1 MLDTDE
7 QVEMVGE
14 PSEGGRAGR
23 MARVRGARAL
33 AAWEYRPFR
42 RYLGVQ
48 VLAMAG
54 RALQSTLVGY
64 LVYELSESD
73 LLLGVVS
80 FMQMVPQLLL
90 APVVG
95 VIVDRFDRRK
105 ILAAQF
111 TSQAVGFLV
120 LALLAIFDLLTV
132 PAIGATVVLMGIA
145 NAFSYPAHSSLLPS
159 LVPVRTLQ
167 SANAINSMM
176 GNLSRVAAPTV
187 SGLIVD
193 GAGVAAALLLASG
206 IYWPAAGLVLLV
218 PLLLNVEGVSPTR
231 GPLEPSAR
239 PSFRRDIGDAVG
251 YIRTNP
257 LLRSALANDIVPY
270 LFGMAHMALLP
281 AIASDTLDGGAT
293 MLGLLFAVGGVGAM
307 FGTLTA
313 GALTGRGLR
322 GQTIWISTVGFGAG
336 LLIVAAGDS
345 AAVIMPGLFVTGF
358 FQMLYI
364 IQNDTLVQTFA
375 EDRYRGRALAA
386 QSMVNGLMPIGFLL
400 LGAIA
405 ELTSLPVAFAVAG
418 GALVVSG
425 VATRALRPVMWSLK

>member
-1 MLDTDE
+1 VLDTDE
-7 QVEMVGE
+7 RAETSE
-14 PSEGGRAGR
+14 PINDTRRGRL
-23 MARVRGARAL
+23 ARVRGTRAL
-33 AAWEYRPFR
+33 AAWDYLPFR

-48 VLAMAG
+48 MLAMAG

-64 LVYELSESD
+64 LVYDLSESN

-95 VIVDRFDRRK
+95 VIVDRFDRRR

-111 TSQAVGFLV
+111 GIQAVGFLV
-120 LALLAIFDLLTV
+120 LALLAVTDLLTV
-132 PAIGATVVLMGIA
+132 PAIAATVVVMGIA
-145 NAFSYPAHSSLLPS
+145 NAFSYPAHSSLLPN
-159 LVPVRTLQ
+159 LVPLGTLQ

-176 GNLSRVAAPTV
+176 ANLSRVAAPTL
-187 SGLIVD
+187 SGVIVD

-206 IYWPAAGLVLLV
+206 IYWPAAVLVLLV
-218 PLLLNVEGVSPTR
+218 PLLLAGDGTTLAR
-231 GPLEPSAR
+231 GPLEPAAR

-257 LLRSALANDIVPY
+257 LLRSALANDIAPY

-281 AIASDTLDGGAT
+281 AVASDTLDGGAT
-293 MLGLLFAVGGVGAM
+293 MLGLLYAVSGVGAM
-307 FGTLTA
+307 FGTLAA
-313 GALTGRGLR
+313 GALTGRELR
-322 GQTIWISTVGFGAG
+322 GRTIWVATIGFGAG
-336 LLIVAAGDS
+336 LLIIATGES
-345 AAVIMPGLFVTGF
+345 AAIIMPGLFVTGF

-375 EDRYRGRALAA
+375 EDRFRGRALAA

-405 ELTSLPVAFAVAG
+405 ELTSLQLAFAIAG
-418 GALVVSG
+418 AALVISG
-425 VATRALRPVMWSLK
+425 ITTRLFRRVMWELR

>member
-1 MLDTDE
+1 
-7 QVEMVGE
+7 
-14 PSEGGRAGR
+14 
-23 MARVRGARAL
+23 MAKVRGTRAL
-33 AAWEYRPFR
+33 AAWEYGPFR

-54 RALQSTLVGY
+54 RALQATLVGY
-64 LVYELSESD
+64 LVYDLSESD

-111 TSQAVGFLV
+111 GVQAVGFMVLAA
-120 LALLAIFDLLTV
+120 LALLDLLTV
-132 PAIGATVVLMGIA
+132 PAIAVTVVLMGIA

-159 LVPVRTLQ
+159 LVPIRTLQ

-176 GNLSRVAAPTV
+176 GNLSRVVAPTV

-193 GAGVAAALLLASG
+193 GAGVAAALMLASG
-206 IYWPAAGLVLLV
+206 IYWPAAVLVLLV
-218 PLLLNVEGVSPTR
+218 PLLLSGDGTSLAR
-231 GPLEPSAR
+231 GPLEPAVR
-239 PSFRRDIGDAVG
+239 PSFRRDIGDAIG

-257 LLRSALANDIVPY
+257 LLRSALANDITPY
-270 LFGMAHMALLP
+270 LFGMAYVALLP
-281 AIASDTLDGGAT
+281 AIASDTLNGGAT
-293 MLGLLFAVGGVGAM
+293 MLGLLYAIGGAGAM
-307 FGTLTA
+307 VGTLAA

-322 GQTIWISTVGFGAG
+322 GMTIWVGTIGFGVG
-336 LLIVAAGDS
+336 LLIVASGES
-345 AAVIMPGLFVTGF
+345 AAIIMPGLFVTGF
-358 FQMLYI
+358 FQMIYI

-375 EDRYRGRALAA
+375 EDRFRGRALAA

-400 LGAIA
+400 LGAVA
-405 ELTSLPVAFAVAG
+405 EVTNVQIAFAVAG
-418 GALVVSG
+418 TALVISG
-425 VATRALRPVMWSLK
+425 IATRLFRRVMWELR

>member
-7 QVEMVGE
+7 RAETTGE
-14 PSEGGRAGR
+14 PSEPQQAGR

-33 AAWEYRPFR
+33 AAWEYLPFR
-42 RYLGVQ
+42 RYLSVQ

-64 LVYELSESD
+64 LVYDLSESD

-111 TSQAVGFLV
+111 ASQAIGFLV

-159 LVPVRTLQ
+159 LVPIRTLQ

-176 GNLSRVAAPTV
+176 GNLSRVAAPTL

-206 IYWPAAGLVLLV
+206 IYWPAALLVLLV
-218 PLLLNVEGVSPTR
+218 PLLSNVEGVSATR
-231 GPLEPSAR
+231 GPMDPSAR

-251 YIRTNP
+251 YIQTNP

-293 MLGLLFAVGGVGAM
+293 MLGLLFAVGGIGAM

-322 GQTIWISTVGFGAG
+322 GQTIWVGTIGFGVG
-336 LLIVAAGDS
+336 LLIVALGDS
-345 AAVIMPGLFVTGF
+345 AALIMTGLFVTGY

-364 IQNDTLVQTFA
+364 IQSDTLVQTFA
-375 EDRYRGRALAA
+375 EDRFRGRALAA

-400 LGAIA
+400 LGAVA
-405 ELTSLPVAFAVAG
+405 EVTSVQVAFAVAG
-418 GALVVSG
+418 AALVVSG
-425 VATRALRPVMWSLK
+425 VTTRLFRPVMAGLR

>member
-1 MLDTDE
+1 
-7 QVEMVGE
+7 
-14 PSEGGRAGR
+14 
-23 MARVRGARAL
+23 
-33 AAWEYRPFR
+33 
-42 RYLGVQ
+42 
-48 VLAMAG
+48 
-54 RALQSTLVGY
+54 
-64 LVYELSESD
+64 
-73 LLLGVVS
+73 
-80 FMQMVPQLLL
+80 MVPQLLL

-95 VIVDRFDRRK
+95 VIVDRFDRRR

-111 TSQAVGFLV
+111 SSQAVGFLV
-120 LALLAIFDLLTV
+120 LALLALGDLLTV
-132 PAIGATVVLMGIA
+132 PAIAATVVLMGIA

-206 IYWPAAGLVLLV
+206 IYLPAAGLVLLV
-218 PLLLNVEGVSPTR
+218 PLLLGVEGVSVTR
-231 GPLEPSAR
+231 GPLQPAAR
-239 PSFRRDIGDAVG
+239 PSFRSDIGDAIG

-257 LLRSALANDIVPY
+257 LLRSALVNDITPY
-270 LFGMAHMALLP
+270 LFGMAHIALLP

-293 MLGLLFAVGGVGAM
+293 MLGLLFAVSGIGAM

-313 GALTGRGLR
+313 AALTDR
-322 GQTIWISTVGFGAG
+322 GQRGRTIWMATIGFGAG
-336 LLIVAAGDS
+336 LLVVAAGSS
-345 AAVIMPGLFVTGF
+345 AVVIMPGLFVTGF
-358 FQMLYI
+358 FQMIYI

-375 EDRYRGRALAA
+375 EDRFRGRAVAA
-386 QSMVNGLMPIGFLL
+386 QSMINGLMPIGFLM

-405 ELTSLPVAFAVAG
+405 ELTSVPIAFAVAG

-425 VATRALRPVMWSLK
+425 TATRLFRPVMAGLR